1 MTVPRFVMDTTRLSV
16 SPAGVNALTSAA
28 RDNIF
33 DTRLAGALGVLL
45 QGQTSIPAVG
55 STTTIML
62 PRSIGTVG
70 TCIAIFTMTQ
80 GVPPQG
86 GIPGDAATQFAAGRW
101 ALAAGAL
108 IGVRTYWPG
117 TFLNPSAF
125 DQYRWIL
132 RLTSDRITVTQER
145 NQNGN
150 VNGTAMAGTIRFTV
164 FQDNL

>member
-70 TCIAIFTMTQ
+70 TCSAIFNLTQ
-80 GVPPQG
+80 GVPTQG
-86 GIPGDAATQFAAGRW
+86 GVPGDAATQFAAGRW

-108 IGVRTYWPG
+108 IGVRTNWPG
-117 TFLNPSAF
+117 LIPSAF

-145 NQNGN
+145 NQSGS
-150 VNGTAMAGTIRFTV
+150 VNGAAMAGTIRYTV